1 MPLETVNRPMVN
13 YDPVYMLLHC
23 NVNALS
29 TGSQFKSQHCPNF
42 AVWGGMVPPL
52 PLAEGPRVAGAR
64 PGPRQPELRS
74 NEILDAAASLF
85 VEKGVAATSIDDIV
99 ERAGV
104 AKGTFYH
111 YFSDR
116 TAMLDALRER
126 YAERFADEA
135 IRADEACERHDW
147 NGRLNAWIS
156 AVSEAYISS
165 YALHDAIFH
174 DPVILKRCPMSQLVV
189 VQNLAILIEQGQDV
203 GIWEADCPLSTAVC
217 MFHALHGTFDEA
229 IAMESDTDILVP
241 RLSKL
246 FRRMLMP

>member
-1 MPLETVNRPMVN
+1 
-13 YDPVYMLLHC
+13 
-23 NVNALS
+23 
-29 TGSQFKSQHCPNF
+29 
-42 AVWGGMVPPL
+42 MVPPL
-52 PLAEGPRVAGAR
+52 PITDSPRVAGAR

-74 NEILDAAASLF
+74 NELLDAAASLF

-126 YAERFADEA
+126 YAQRFADEA
-135 IRADEACERHDW
+135 IRADETCQRDDW
-147 NGRLNAWIS
+147 NGRLDAWIS
-156 AVSEAYISS
+156 AVSLAYISS

-174 DPVILKRCPMSQLVV
+174 DPVILKRCPMSELLV
-189 VQNLAILIEQGQDV
+189 VQNLAHLIQQGQDAGV
-203 GIWEADCPLSTAVC
+203 WEVDCPLSTAAC
-217 MFHALHGTFDEA
+217 MFHALHGLFDEA
-229 IAMESDTDILVP
+229 IAMESDADILVP

-246 FRRMLMP
+246 FRRMVTP